1 MLEDADSL
9 PRRPGNVP
17 ADLWHWIVAEVGI
30 DVAQHVDPQVA
41 VVLAARLATRRGP
54 PGTESA
60 EALRLWPWFI
70 DSSRRLA
77 QQQEMMF
84 IECALAQAGPT
95 IRYALLNR
103 LPLRLASTPG
113 LRPACV
119 HVSSSRRRRYSSSS
133 ISPRA

>member
-84 IECALAQAGPT
+84 IECALAAGWTHDQVRTAEPSWV
-95 IRYALLNR
+95 RER
-103 LPLRLASTPG
+103 LRF
-113 LRPACV
+113 RPPRPVGRSCQRTAF
-119 HVSSSRRRRYSSSS
+119 HVR
-133 ISPRA
+133 

>member
-1 MLEDADSL
+1 VLEDADSL

-41 VVLAARLATRRGP
+41 VVLAARLAIRRGP

-84 IECALAQAGPT
+84 IECALAAGWT
-95 IRYALLNR
+95 HDQVRTAVLLDTTVELTEHLTELEHQIFR
-103 LPLRLASTPG
+103 EA
-113 LRPACV
+113 RPPQPY
-119 HVSSSRRRRYSSSS
+119 R
-133 ISPRA
+133 